1 MRERVPAE
9 RIRQGR
15 HLRRRILGVYVA
27 VGVGR
32 GENSAAAAKDA
43 TLRYAIFEYPAT

>member
-1 MRERVPAE
+1 MRERFPAE
-9 RIRQGR
+9 GAGKRGN
-15 HLRRRILGVYVA
+15 LRRRILGVYVA
-27 VGVGR
+27 GGVGR